1 MEKNKVNIE
10 HELRSK
16 SAGFIWS
23 MLSTPEGLAKW
34 LSDEVR
40 LNGDLFTFTWGNVW
54 SDHEIR
60 TSAVIDKKK
69 FDYIRFR
76 WCGEEYKDTY
86 WELKMNKSDV
96 TGDFVL
102 MITDF
107 APEGEKDTVVD
118 IWQEISVRLDGLR
131 GFRSFVAF
139 VFCVSVIPRCAA
151 SRLSPAY
158 CFMPVSVAL
167 ACRLHAL
174 LGRDAVPCA
183 VDCFALRRGRMAVPY
198 TSFIK

>member
-107 APEGEKDTVVD
+107 APRAKRIPWWISGR
-118 IWQEISVRLDGLR
+118 QISVRLDGLR
-131 GFRSFVAF
+131 GFSSFVAF
-139 VFCVSVIPRCAA
+139 VFLRVRH
-151 SRLSPAY
+151 
-158 CFMPVSVAL
+158 PVLRGFAAL
-167 ACRLHAL
+167 AGILFRA
-174 LGRDAVPCA
+174 GARGFGMPFTCA
-183 VDCFALRRGRMAVPY
+183 FRA
-198 TSFIK
+198 

>member
-54 SDHEIR
+54 SDHQIR

-118 IWQEISVRLDGLR
+118 IWQ
-131 GFRSFVAF
+131 AN
-139 VFCVSVIPRCAA
+139 
-151 SRLSPAY
+151 LS
-158 CFMPVSVAL
+158 
-167 ACRLHAL
+167 
-174 LGRDAVPCA
+174 
-183 VDCFALRRGRMAVPY
+183 ALRRATGL
-198 TSFIK
+198 